1 MVRTAA
7 ARPVVA
13 ITKGAR
19 WEAKRILKEGL
30 ELLGGMKTVM
40 KKGDVVLLKPNL
52 GYPEPEGL
60 PPWTCTTDSLVVGA
74 LTELFFDAGAKK
86 VIAAESPAHGI
97 TSEYMFKSSGVKEA
111 VEKSGGEVC
120 YLDKE
125 EYVLRKIPGG
135 VILKEQWIP
144 KIYLNSD
151 VVVNMPKIKTTRIGN
166 KFTLGYKNIFGFVP
180 PDERA
185 HWHRIPEH
193 FYYLVDLYRL
203 LPCTLTI
210 MDGLVFMEGEGPR
223 YGTPREWGVII
234 MGKDPVATEAV
245 TVKALGH
252 EPYEQGV
259 LPVAAKAGQG
269 TMDLDKIRVLGE
281 SIQSIER
288 HCKVAAADFWLHRD
302 SRVVEYC
309 GGACWG
315 CGLWIQYTPYP
326 WEIDPRKKYALI
338 VGVTPRLP
346 DRFEEDEV
354 IVLGN
359 CAARSRRQI
368 DAACKAKRIK
378 PKYIAGC
385 PPFEQVKQGYLKL
398 HRIENLPYVGKIA
411 RVKK

>member
-1 MVRTAA
+1 MAKAA
-7 ARPVVA
+7 AAKPVVA
-13 ITKGAR
+13 ITRGAR
-19 WEAKRILKEGL
+19 WEAKRILNEGL
-30 ELLGGMKTVM
+30 ELLGGMRTVV

-60 PPWTCTTDSLVVGA
+60 PSWTCTTDPFVMAA
-74 LTELFFDAGAKK
+74 LTELFIDAGAKK
-86 VIAAESPAHGI
+86 VITTESPAHGI
-97 TSEYMFKSSGVKEA
+97 TSEYMFRSTGVKEA
-111 VEKSGGEVC
+111 VEKAGGEVC

-151 VVVNMPKIKTTRIGN
+151 VVINVPKIKTTRIGN

-180 PDERA
+180 PDERGP
-185 HWHRIPEH
+185 WHRIPEH

-203 LPCTLTI
+203 LPCALTI

-259 LPVAAKAGQG
+259 LPIAAKAGQG
-269 TMDLDKIRVLGE
+269 TMDIDKIDIRGE

-288 HCKVAAADFWLHRD
+288 SCKVAAADFWLHRNP
-302 SRVVEYC
+302 RVVEYC

-326 WEIDPRKKYALI
+326 WEINPRKKYALI

-359 CAARSRRQI
+359 CAARSKRQI

-385 PPFEQVKQGYLKL
+385 PPFEEVKQGYLKL
-398 HRIENLPYVGKIA
+398 HRIENLPYVDKIA